1 MSRPLIALA
10 VALAMPLFATGKLA
24 PRPAAAEL
32 PVGKWQVEFT
42 NGVVETCEIG
52 ANGSAFEAEPL
63 RRSPGKATIQGRCVV
78 IAFDDD
84 RTERWTRLDRRWLV
98 EHWCPSKA
106 FPRGKP
112 VLGVAE
118 RRQ

>member
-1 MSRPLIALA
+1 MTRSLTVLA
-10 VALAMPLFATGKLA
+10 ITLAMPLFATGKL
-24 PRPAAAEL
+24 PPQPAALEL
-32 PVGKWQVEFT
+32 PVGKWQIEFT
-42 NGVVETCEIG
+42 NGVVETCEIHP
-52 ANGSAFEAEPL
+52 NGCAFEAEPL
-63 RRSPGKATIQGRCVV
+63 RRSPGKVSIRGKSIV

-84 RTERWTRLDRRWLV
+84 RTERWTRLHRRWLV

-106 FPRGKP
+106 FPRGEP